1 MKRRKFKLTNEELDT
16 ICHALYLHSWE
27 SYRKGFVHIAEEE
40 RDIFH
45 KIKNYLDAKK

>member
-1 MKRRKFKLTNEELDT
+1 MKRRKFKLTKDELET

-27 SYRKGFVHIAEEE
+27 SYRKGYVYIAEDE

-45 KIKNYLDAKK
+45 KIKAYLEEQS